1 MKLFTQKK
9 WLLNMKSFKK
19 KRRKITRHRKEL
31 NFFHQEQYEKFYLKR
46 KEILSE
52 ALEVATY
59 QFSDLKYI

>member
-1 MKLFTQKK
+1 MK
-9 WLLNMKSFKK
+9 NFKK

-31 NFFHQEQYEKFYLKR
+31 NFFHQEQYEKFYLER